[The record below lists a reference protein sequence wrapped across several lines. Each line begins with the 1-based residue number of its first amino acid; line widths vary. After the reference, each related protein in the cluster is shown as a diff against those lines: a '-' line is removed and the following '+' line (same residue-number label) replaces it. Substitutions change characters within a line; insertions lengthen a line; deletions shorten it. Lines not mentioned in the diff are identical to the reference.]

1 MKKKLFLI
9 CLSLFMIMG
18 VFIYKEDAEAVDWP
32 TYLANQW
39 AQCET
44 KFSNLNKE
52 TNLPKWNGT
61 AVEAVDSDG
70 DGFVE
75 VTTPEQF
82 RWAIQNF
89 KSLKLMNDIDMG
101 GLNGTAWAPVAVGG
115 TATFEIEGNNH
126 RVYNLYV
133 SGSSQDALFSTVNN
147 PNFIMKNLTFKY
159 ANVRSTAQYTSVVIA
174 HFVRGKLDNVNVE
187 DSIVKGANFT
197 AGLVTG
203 WDTGYKAYNGSDA
216 TINQNTGTYI
226 NHCHTTRVYTYGTSC
241 VGNFTGPLMGSHV
254 SNSYAVDGVTI
265 STAGH
270 SGGFVSCPGYCFVE
284 NSFCNITMY
293 GNTDTAVFS
302 GVDHYSDKYLNCYA
316 SGVVEGTNGV
326 GGFLGNPRRSTPGHS
341 SYENCYS
348 TTMVGMQNQAA
359 NMGGFVGVG
368 IADEAFINCYAAG
381 EVGTLETNPTPGSSS
396 VGGFAGTMSST
407 CQNCIYD
414 KQTTAM
420 KECLVGASNSYS
432 GVSGELTQDLIGK
445 LPSGYSTDT
454 WLAHDGMYPQLKAFS
469 DDALLNANFLEAD
482 RDIVK
487 AYSAA
492 SVSTALL
499 YPSNITIDG
508 TMDKTDY
515 DTVRSIRYL
524 FPFTNDELVK
534 DDSFEISWVA
544 DDLKCQIAGMEDLPI
559 ISLRSDTYAVASL
572 APGIGWTTVKVKY
585 YPDPSNKAEYVVGT
599 RRLRLVPTT
608 TLSVAT
614 AAGVDHVIYVELD
627 GATKHLGEAH
637 THYDHRDGVYFSLGS
652 AADLSHNQIKKQPF
666 PADNSSFADIDLT
679 KTDVGGVVDVEVA
692 KQDGKEWKTLELT
705 DEMKSLFLGQ
715 RKAERAD
722 LGTYRFIYKWYM
734 SGKASG
740 TYLESTKHLTV
751 INSYS
756 VTYMLND
763 GTNKVYSFDPGAYV
777 EGDTVVKLPD
787 DPSRKGFLFDGW
799 TIKEEETR
807 KARAAGTFDETT
819 PINGDVVVYAGWLPD
834 TFKVKYETEDKKE
847 EEIKTDEKLNL
858 PEEPKKDGY
867 SFTGWTLEPDGE
879 EPIDLDDKTLLDLLD
894 KYPEIFDDPD
904 HEITFYPVF
913 EKNPKPDIKLEVENT
928 TDPDAENVQVND
940 ELKYTVTVSNKEEGS
955 NWKDVTITNT
965 LPEGLTLKGDTVTLR
980 DPEGNEIV
988 LEVKDIYNEE
998 TRTIEVPIDVI
1009 KGNEEYILEYEVVV
1023 NKKTLED
1030 KKDISNT
1037 VEVSGKNADGSASST
1052 ESESVT
1058 PTGGEEILHA
1068 DPKPEIQITVENK
1081 TRPGK
1086 ENLEVGDELRYTVEL
1101 TNGQE
1106 NSKWL
1111 DVKVEDILPEGLTVL
1126 PESIV
1131 IEYPDGHQ
1139 ERVNIKDVYN
1149 EETRELSIPVGEI
1162 GGNET
1167 YKVILD
1173 VKVNEKANNLK
1184 DGETLGLNI
1193 KVNGKT
1199 PTGETTDSKGMIVI
1213 SPEEFKIGAEAADTG
1228 DSRTKDMIYI
1238 IGALGVSGVC
1248 LLFLLLKRKKKDK

>member
-1 MKKKLFLI
+1 MKKKISLI
-9 CLSLFMIMG
+9 FLSLFVALG
-18 VFIYKEDAEAVDWP
+18 LFIKSEKVEASWQG
-32 TYLANQW
+32 YLSTQW
-39 AQCET
+39 SKCEEI
-44 KFSNLNKE
+44 FSNLDKG
-52 TNLPKWNGT
+52 TNLPKWSGSESQPT
-61 AVEAVDSDG
+61 DTDG
-70 DGFVE
+70 DGLLD

-82 RWAIQNF
+82 RWAVANLQ
-89 KSLKLMNDIDMG
+89 SMKLMNDID
-101 GLNGTAWAPVAVGG
+101 LNGVTWVPVNAG
-115 TATFEIEGNNH
+115 TTGFTIDGNGH
-126 RVYNLYV
+126 TVYNLKIT
-133 SGSSQDALFSTVNN
+133 SNGPGSFAHVGVGLISYANN
-147 PNFIMKNLTFKY
+147 ANFWMKNITFRY
-159 ANVRSTAQYTSVVIA
+159 ANVRGSGYNFAVAVGCLD
-174 HFVRGKLDNVNVE
+174 RGHLEDVAVE
-187 DSIVKGANFT
+187 DSIVVGSHFV
-197 AGLVTG
+197 AGLAVG
-203 WDTGYKAYNGSDA
+203 WDTAVDMAFNGTVINDNPIK
-216 TINQNTGTYI
+216 TINR
-226 NHCHTTRVYTYGTSC
+226 CHTTRVYTYGGNC
-241 VGNFTGPLMGSHV
+241 IGNFTAPLMGAHV
-254 SNSYAVDGVTI
+254 SNSYAVDGVTV
-265 STAGH
+265 STGGH
-270 SGGFVSCPGYCFVE
+270 SGGFISCPGYNYIE
-284 NSFCNITMY
+284 NCFCNITMY
-293 GNTDTAVFS
+293 GQSKTAVFS
-302 GVDHYSDKYLNCYA
+302 GVAHHSNKYVNCYA
-316 SGVVEGTNGV
+316 SGVVEGESYV
-326 GGFLGNPRRSTPGHS
+326 GGFVGDGEAPEAQSTHS
-341 SYENCYS
+341 YYENCYS
-348 TTMVGMQNQAA
+348 TSMVGMQNQAA
-359 NMGGFVGVG
+359 NMGGFVGYEDG
-368 IADEAFINCYAAG
+368 YLHMDSCYSAG
-381 EVGTLETNPTPGSSS
+381 EVGALTTDPVNPGS
-396 VGGFAGTMSST
+396 VGGFGGLLANNYSNCYYDMQTSAMRDRVVGNATSKAGITG
-407 CQNCIYD
+407 
-414 KQTTAM
+414 KQ
-420 KECLVGASNSYS
+420 
-432 GVSGELTQDLIGK
+432 TQDLLGK
-445 LPSGYSTDT
+445 MPEGFNESVWSAQEGL
-454 WLAHDGMYPQLKAFS
+454 YPQLKAFC
-469 DDALLNANFLEAD
+469 DEAELEKNFSEKD
-482 RDIVK
+482 RAIVK

-492 SVSTALL
+492 SVCTAML
-499 YPSNITIDG
+499 YPSNNPDYE
-508 TMDKTDY
+508 DDVNY
-515 DTVRSIRYL
+515 DTVRSIQYL
-524 FPFTNDELVK
+524 FPLTNNEMVK
-534 DDSFEISWVA
+534 NSSFDISWVA
-544 DDLKCQIAGMEDLPI
+544 DDTKSTVAGLEDLSVI
-559 ISLRSDTYAVASL
+559 TLNNKTYAVASL

-614 AAGVDHVIYVELD
+614 SAGIDHVIYVAPENARPLTND
-627 GATKHLGEAH
+627 KYTQ
-637 THYDHRDGVYFSLGS
+637 YDHRDGVFFSKGNATQLNNGQLIS
-652 AADLSHNQIKKQPF
+652 DPF
-666 PADNSSFADIDLT
+666 PTDNESFENVDL
-679 KTDVGGVVDVEVA
+679 KTVGGYVNVAVA
-692 KQDGKEWKTLELT
+692 KQKGETWEEIDL
-705 DEMKSLFLGQ
+705 DESLKDLLLKK
-715 RKAERAD
+715 RDAKLSD
-722 LGTYRFIYKWYM
+722 LGTYRLTYNWF
-734 SGKASG
+734 ASG
-740 TYLESTKHLTV
+740 SGAGGAYLESIKYLTV
-751 INSYS
+751 KRAYS

-1213 SPEEFKIGAEAADTG
+1213 SPEEFKIGAEVADTG

-1248 LLFLLLKRKKKDK
+1248 LLFLLLKRKKVS